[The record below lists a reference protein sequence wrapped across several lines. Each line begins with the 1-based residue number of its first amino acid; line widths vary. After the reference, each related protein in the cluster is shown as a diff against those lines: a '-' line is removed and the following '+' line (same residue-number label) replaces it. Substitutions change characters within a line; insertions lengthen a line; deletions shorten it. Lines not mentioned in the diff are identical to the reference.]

1 MYLESRM
8 SSGFFLKKKPPCTK
22 LARAR
27 ELENCSVQHRRKA
40 RCETRVV
47 GKAILFDMMGRN
59 PVNVLRWL
67 FDSRH
72 GPQGRLV
79 PRWIFL
85 RALAAIYFSAFYSL
99 LFQIK
104 GLIGPEGV
112 LPAQQYLTA
121 VAASLGASRYWYAP
135 SLFWFS
141 STSTML
147 MAVMWIGLA
156 ASVLAFLNLWP
167 RMCFF
172 ICFICFLSFI
182 AASSVFSSYQSDGM
196 LLEAGFLA
204 LFFAPRGPLP
214 GWGASDPPSR
224 ASEFLLKWEWFRIYF
239 ESGMVKLLSGDI
251 EWRNF
256 TAMDEYY
263 QNGPLPT
270 WIGWY
275 VEHLPHWFHAA
286 SVGATL
292 ALELVLV
299 FMLFFPRR
307 VRLICFFIV
316 TPWELG
322 VILTA
327 NYTFLNYLVL
337 SLGFLLLDDKSVLW
351 LVPARFRPYE
361 QERSAETEPLE
372 EPPLSILA
380 ARDATQVAQELERRL
395 DARAN
400 ETWRTRLAG
409 HLRAIRLVAAAVMLC
424 WIAYDTTVEMI
435 GLPLRQIPLPTAP
448 ITALDPFRIANQYG
462 LFAVMTRGRYD
473 IEFQGSNDGSNWTAY
488 PFRNKPQ
495 ALNEPPRIYAP
506 YQPRFDWN
514 LWFASLGGWQQ
525 NDFVTLTEER
535 LLVNSPA
542 VLSLFR
548 SNPFQES
555 PPRYVRAVLWQY
567 WFTSADEKRRT
578 GNWWRREYI
587 GLYAPEL
594 TLAADGDIAVVEWPA
609 DLPPHD

>member
-1 MYLESRM
+1 M
-8 SSGFFLKKKPPCTK
+8 
-22 LARAR
+22 
-27 ELENCSVQHRRKA
+27 
-40 RCETRVV
+40 

-72 GPQGRLV
+72 GPQGRLI

-112 LPAQQYLTA
+112 LPVQQYLTA

-147 MAVMWIGLA
+147 MAVMGIGLA

-172 ICFICFLSFI
+172 ICFVCFLSFI

-204 LFFAPRGPLP
+204 LFFAPRGLLP

-351 LVPARFRPYE
+351 LVPARFRPHE
-361 QERSAETEPLE
+361 PERPAETEPLE

-380 ARDATQVAQELERRL
+380 ASDATQVAQELEQRL
-395 DARAN
+395 EARAN

-409 HLRAIRLVAAAVMLC
+409 RLSAIRLVAAAVMLC
-424 WIAYDTTVEMI
+424 WIAYDTTAEMI

-473 IEFQGSNDGSNWTAY
+473 IEFQGSNDGSDWTAY

-514 LWFASLGGWQQ
+514 LWFASLGSWQQ

-535 LLVNSPA
+535 LLVNGPA

-548 SNPFQES
+548 NNPFPES

-594 TLAADGDIAVVEWPA
+594 TLAADGDFAVVEWPA